1 MKTFSK
7 IVADTDNLKKDAK
20 ALTVELSIDDRI
32 KSRIIALTKDG
43 QEVGI
48 VTERGTTLH
57 DGTVLVNDDMQYLLI
72 EAALEN
78 VSTVKAKSPIAL
90 TALAYHLGNRH
101 VPLQIDESGFLR
113 YQTDHVLDDMVT
125 KLGGILVH
133 EQAKFEPVSGAYSH
147 HHHDHE
153 HEHTH
158 VNEHHHDN

>member
-1 MKTFSK
+1 MKTFNK
-7 IVADTDNLKKDAK
+7 IAAIEG
-20 ALTVELSIDDRI
+20 ALPENSLFMSVELSIDDRI
-32 KSRIIALTKDG
+32 KSRIIATTKDG

-57 DGTVLVNDDMQYLLI
+57 DGTVLVNEDGLYLKI

-78 VSTVKAKSPIAL
+78 VSTVRAPTPIAL

-113 YQTDHVLDDMVT
+113 YQTDHVLDDMVE
-125 KLGGILVH
+125 KLGGLLIH

-147 HHHDHE
+147 HHHEHSHE
-153 HEHTH
+153 HEHH
-158 VNEHHHDN
+158 HEHQANG